1 MHCEH
6 SVIGAPLELHPHLMS
21 QAMRSSYPPLPQFSV
36 PHCHS
41 FFAQRTFD
49 LSLDH

>member
-1 MHCEH
+1 MHGEH

-21 QAMRSSYPPLPQFSV
+21 QAMPSSYPPLPQFSV

-41 FFAQRTFD
+41 FLLRTGQ
-49 LSLDH
+49 